1 MPPKVRRHP
10 GKRRIP
16 VPFPWDPDLPAN
28 QSSIQTNYNALS
40 VKVVDAGLA
49 GDRPTD
55 EAVRAWHKQSVRG
68 VRLAEPAIAGGYR
81 GEGPPTGQL
90 ATYLNGVN
98 NVPGAPAA
106 EVGVF
111 VARFFAELDA
121 RLDDLDARRAA
132 GATLTDLYADVVRT
146 AAWVHG
152 QWVRIH
158 PFADHNGS
166 TARLL
171 TINVGLLYGVHFK
184 LPGKPRTDM
193 PSHGLVLDYNLAAAS
208 QMQGNDQNMVLV
220 LDRLAR

>member
-1 MPPKVRRHP
+1 MPPKVRR
-10 GKRRIP
+10 GAGRRRIP

-28 QSSIQTNYNALS
+28 QNSIQSNYDALS
-40 VKVVDAGLA
+40 VKVIDAGLS
-49 GDRPTD
+49 GTRPTD
-55 EAVRAWHKQSVRG
+55 AMVRSWHKQSVRG

-81 GEGPPTGQL
+81 GEGPSTGQL

-98 NVPGAPAA
+98 GVPGAPAA
-106 EVGVF
+106 EVRALVD
-111 VARFFAELDA
+111 RFFVELDA
-121 RLDDLDARRAA
+121 RLDDLDARGDG
-132 GATLTDLYADVVRT
+132 GATLADIYADVVRT

-152 QWVRIH
+152 QWVRMH

-193 PSHGLVLDYNLAAAS
+193 PSPGLVLDYNLAASS
-208 QMQGNDQNMVLV
+208 QMLGNDQNMVVV